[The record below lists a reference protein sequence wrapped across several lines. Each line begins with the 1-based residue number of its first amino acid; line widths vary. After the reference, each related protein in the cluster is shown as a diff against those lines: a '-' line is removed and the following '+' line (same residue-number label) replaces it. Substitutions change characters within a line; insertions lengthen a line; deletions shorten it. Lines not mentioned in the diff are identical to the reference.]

1 MTYKQ
6 TKEYLPFLLQD
17 ELIKPDV
24 NDNTLRITNKG
35 LQFLGIYNRLPAF
48 CRQEPIGFH
57 LIHSKTNCNLV
68 EVARLKDSEITTNLR
83 RASQITIEQLNFV
96 ECFVYK

>member
-1 MTYKQ
+1 M
-6 TKEYLPFLLQD
+6 QD
-17 ELIKPDV
+17 DLIKPDV

-35 LQFLGIYNRLPAF
+35 LQFLGMYNRLPDF
-48 CRQEPIGFH
+48 VG
-57 LIHSKTNCNLV
+57 KTNRLSSHTFKNKLGFSDTVVVFYINLV
-68 EVARLKDSEITTNLR
+68 EFARLKDREITTNLR